1 MSKFRL
7 GRLDVEVNGARAVL
21 AGRIDDTCQLEQ
33 LATQLPPGDVVIHT
47 AGVSFMNSI
56 GTREWMRLIRRLRS
70 RGTITLE
77 AVSEV
82 LMVQMN
88 MFSAF
93 GQSVQIVSFHA
104 SYLCPACGCEAS
116 LLVDAAAYAEAEHPQ
131 GLPMPRCPECQ
142 AAMELSDFP
151 ERYLSIFRD
160 PGQTPK

>member
-7 GRLDVEVNGARAVL
+7 GRLDVEVSGARAVL
-21 AGRIDDTCQLEQ
+21 AGRIDDTSQLDEIVN
-33 LATQLPPGDVVIHT
+33 QLPPGDVVIHT

-56 GTREWMRLIRRLRS
+56 GTREWMRLIRRLRT

-93 GQSVQIVSFHA
+93 GNSVQIVSFHA
-104 SYLCPACGCEAS
+104 GYMCPTCGCEAS
-116 LLVDAAAYAEAEHPQ
+116 LLVDAAAYAEAQQPQ

-142 AAMELSDFP
+142 SAMELSDFP
-151 ERYLSIFRD
+151 ERYLSIFRGS
-160 PGQTPK
+160 GQPTK